1 MQNVKE
7 KIDNI
12 GKILRKLHKQFLEN
26 ERQLAEG
33 KLGRTLGPLDFFN
46 LLTQD
51 ADFKW
56 LQPFSALVI
65 DVDDYPSN
73 EQPLTDAD
81 FVAAKE
87 QIERVLFN
95 AESPIAKRYQNYVD
109 NDAEFAFLHVELDK
123 LLGQK

>member
-1 MQNVKE
+1 MENVKE
-7 KIDNI
+7 KIESI
-12 GKILRKLHKQFLEN
+12 GKTLRKLHKQFLEN
-26 ERQLAEG
+26 ERQVAEG

-65 DVDDYPSN
+65 DIDDYPSN

-81 FVAAKE
+81 FAAAKE
-87 QIERVLFN
+87 QIHRVLFN
-95 AESPIAKRYQNYVD
+95 SESLIAKRYQHYVD
-109 NDAEFAFLHVELDK
+109 NDSNFAFLHLELDK
-123 LLGQK
+123 LLGK